1 MIRKS
6 LPFVLLAFVITVA
19 MFSCKKPDD
28 IPAAPQAEQEYYP
41 LVKGKW
47 VIYDVDSTIWDDV
60 FCVKRMYHYQVMH
73 MVADTFTDEIGRMSY
88 RVNTRIRKR
97 VEDAWEPHQVFYVTN
112 TNVTLEMVHDQQRFI
127 KMIFPIE
134 NGDQWMGN
142 NYILSN
148 DPDFAF
154 YANWT
159 YEYRNVGEK
168 YNTGFKVFDKTV
180 TVEHIDDAISDP
192 EIFPDVYASRTSSR
206 EVYASGV
213 GMIFREYFRWT
224 YGSPDG
230 TIGDIGTK
238 CRKGSG
244 VVMRAVDHN

>member
-6 LPFVLLAFVITVA
+6 LPFVLLAFVITVS

-28 IPAAPQAEQEYYP
+28 IPAPPQAEQEYYP
-41 LVKGKW
+41 LEIGKW
-47 VIYDVDSTIWDDV
+47 VIYDVDSTIWDET
-60 FCVKRMYHYQVMH
+60 FCVERFYQYQVMH
-73 MVADTFTDEIGRMSY
+73 TIADTFTDAKGRMSY
-88 RVNTRIRKR
+88 RVETRIRKR
-97 VEDAWEPHQVFYVTN
+97 VENDWVMHEVFYVTN

-127 KMIFPIE
+127 KMTFPIA
-134 NGDQWMGN
+134 NGGKWKGN
-142 NYILSN
+142 NYILTE
-148 DPDFAF
+148 DPDFSF
-154 YANWT
+154 YKDWT
-159 YEYRNVGEK
+159 YEYKNVGEV
-168 YNTGFKVFDKTV
+168 YNTGFKVFDNTV

-192 EIFPDVYASRTSSR
+192 EVFPDVYASRTSSR

-224 YGSPDG
+224 YGTPDG
-230 TIGDIGTK
+230 PKGDIGTK